1 MSATTLP
8 EPPAAARGTGRVV
21 AIVAGA
27 LLGLL
32 AAAVLLAGGVGLW
45 ADSTQRDADGWLA
58 SPWHRF
64 ETPTRALTAEG
75 LRLGDLRGGPDEW
88 VSELGSIRVRARRTD
103 GGAVFVGLAPEARVD
118 GYLRDVAH
126 TEVTEL
132 RAKGYRG
139 TVRTGARAP
148 AAPSSTGWSASA
160 AGAGTRTARWD
171 PETGRW
177 AIVVMNADG
186 SPGVSV
192 DVQVGARAG
201 WLLPL
206 TIGLL
211 IAGGLLAAAAA
222 ALIGFGAARPAPAPE
237 TTHPADAPADPVT
250 VIATLDEPL
259 SRWLWLVKW
268 LLLVPHYVILAFLW
282 PAFLVVTL
290 IAMVAIV
297 FTGRY
302 PRALFDFNVGVLRW
316 SWRVAFYGCSA
327 LATDRYP
334 PFTLAPAGYPAEL
347 EIAYPERLSRWKAVL
362 KPWLLAI
369 PHYLILAALL
379 GGWHRTLPGVLGVLV
394 AVAAVLLLVRGRY
407 PRDVFSL
414 VVGINRWALRVVAYA
429 GLMRDEYPPF
439 RLDR

>member
-1 MSATTLP
+1 VA
-8 EPPAAARGTGRVV
+8 
-21 AIVAGA
+21 AIVGGA
-27 LLGLL
+27 LLALV
-32 AAAVLLAGGVGLW
+32 AAALLIAGAAGLY
-45 ADSTQRDADGWLA
+45 ADSTQRDSDGWLN
-58 SPWHRF
+58 SQWHRF
-64 ETPTRALTAEG
+64 QTPTRALSAEG
-75 LRLGDLRGGPDEW
+75 LKLGDVRGGPDGW
-88 VSELGSIRVRARRTD
+88 VSRLGTIRVRARRGD
-103 GGAVFVGLAPEARVD
+103 GGPVFVGIAPEARVD
-118 GYLRDVAH
+118 AYLRGVAH
-126 TEVTEL
+126 TEVAEVT
-132 RAKGYRG
+132 ASGYRG
-139 TVRTGARAP
+139 TVREGGRSP
-148 AAPSSTGWSASA
+148 ATPTAAGWSASGS
-160 AGAGTRTARWD
+160 GAGTRTARWD

-186 SPGVSV
+186 RPGVSV

-206 TIGLL
+206 SLL
-211 IAGGLLAAAAA
+211 LLVAGGLLAAGAT
-222 ALIGFGAARPAPAPE
+222 ALIVRGAGASPAPE
-237 TTHPADAPADPVT
+237 PSKAEPDPITVT
-250 VIATLDEPL
+250 ATLDEPL

-268 LLLVPHYVILAFLW
+268 LLLIPHYVVLAFLW
-282 PAFLVVTL
+282 AAFAVVTL
-290 IAMVAIV
+290 IALVAIV

-334 PFTLAPAGYPAEL
+334 PFTLARADYPADL

-369 PHYLILAALL
+369 PHYAALAALL
-379 GGWHRTLPGVLGVLV
+379 GGWHRTLPGLLGVLV